1 MALKELFIT
10 KITKNCP
17 ADGDFVPRL
26 PSVTRLSFVS
36 LLNTSPKLNIGTFFA
51 FALFLN
57 LTPSLLNKILVKC
70 QQATASDLPF
80 YDIIAPQKVPLLKIS
95 DDIIACGLRFGAPPI
110 KNPDYAYAHI

>member
-1 MALKELFIT
+1 MALKELF
-10 KITKNCP
+10 ITKNCP

-26 PSVTRLSFVS
+26 PSVTRLSYIS
-36 LLNTSPKLNIGTFFA
+36 LLNTSPKLNIFTLLHLHF
-51 FALFLN
+51 FLN

-80 YDIIAPQKVPLLKIS
+80 YDIFAPQKVPLLKIS
-95 DDIIACGLRFGAPPI
+95 DDIIACGLKFGAPPI